1 MVSAE
6 QGAFRTQ
13 AEEEES
19 VVVKY
24 NLQLLGAFGD
34 VLEIFWRCSRRRSIT
49 RVDLAAPVT
58 DPKDSLPSP
67 A

>member
-1 MVSAE
+1 MVDVE

-13 AEEEES
+13 AEEEEIQQEI

-34 VLEIFWRCSRRRSIT
+34 VLEMFWEKEYHES
-49 RVDLAAPVT
+49 
-58 DPKDSLPSP
+58 
-67 A
+67 